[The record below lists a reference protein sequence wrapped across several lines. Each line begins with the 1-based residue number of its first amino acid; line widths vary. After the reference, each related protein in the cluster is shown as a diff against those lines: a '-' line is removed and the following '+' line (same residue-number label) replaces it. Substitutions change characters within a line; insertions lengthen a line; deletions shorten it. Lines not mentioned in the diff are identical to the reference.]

1 MSLSPP
7 DRLAPS
13 ALAARAAPA
22 RPPARP
28 NERLRG
34 ILFLCAGALVFSL
47 QDAVIK
53 WVSGGYP
60 LPQVLAIRA
69 LIGFAPLFLLLHL
82 DGGIAGLRTR
92 RPGLHLLRGALL
104 LGAYA
109 CYYLAIAAIPLAEAV
124 SLSFS
129 APLFIVALSGP
140 FLGERVGLKRWLAV
154 VAGFIGVL
162 VICRPGRAAIDPAA
176 LLTVAGA
183 VFYATAAVMGRQ
195 LGATARASV
204 MAFYQNIVFLAGA
217 LAMGA
222 LAGQGDAPGFSHAS
236 LQFLL
241 RGWVMPDLVDFLLIA
256 STGIVASV
264 ASWCLT
270 HAYRIAEAN
279 VVAPFEYSSIIWGV
293 LWGLFIWGEVPTV
306 YTFAGVLLIVGAGV
320 YILRAAR

>member
-1 MSLSPP
+1 MSVSPQ
-7 DRLAPS
+7 DYAAPS
-13 ALAARAAPA
+13 AGVASAVPT
-22 RPPARP
+22 RP

-53 WVSGGYP
+53 WVSGNYP

-69 LIGFAPLFLLLHL
+69 LVAFAPLFLLLRL

-92 RPGLHLLRGALL
+92 QPGLQLLRGALL

-140 FLGERVGLKRWLAV
+140 FLGERIGVSRWLAV
-154 VAGFIGVL
+154 IVGFIGVL

-183 VFYATAAVMGRQ
+183 VFYAAAAIMGRR

-217 LAMGA
+217 LVMGA
-222 LAGQGDAPGFSHAS
+222 LAGHGGAAEFSHAS

-256 STGIVASV
+256 STGLVAAV

-293 LWGLFIWGEVPTV
+293 LWGFLVWGEVPTL
-306 YTFAGVLLIVGAGV
+306 YTLAGVLLIVGAGLYV
-320 YILRAAR
+320 LRAAR

>member
-1 MSLSPP
+1 MSVSPQ
-7 DRLAPS
+7 DRI
-13 ALAARAAPA
+13 APA
-22 RPPARP
+22 LFAAGPAPARP

-53 WVSGGYP
+53 WVSGDYP

-69 LIGFAPLFLLLHL
+69 LVAFAPLFLLLRL

-92 RPGLHLLRGALL
+92 RPGLQLLRGALL

-140 FLGERVGLKRWLAV
+140 FLGERIGMKRWLAV
-154 VAGFIGVL
+154 IVGFIGVL

-176 LLTVAGA
+176 ILTVTGA
-183 VFYATAAVMGRQ
+183 VFYATAAIMGRW
-195 LGATARASV
+195 LGATSRASV
-204 MAFYQNIVFLAGA
+204 MAFYQNIVFLAGG
-217 LAMGA
+217 LTMGVI
-222 LAGQGDAPGFSHAS
+222 AGQGTMEVHHAS

-256 STGIVASV
+256 STGLVASV

-279 VVAPFEYSSIIWGV
+279 IVAPFEYSSIIWGV
-293 LWGLFIWGEVPTV
+293 LSGLLVWGEVPTL
-306 YTFAGVLLIVGAGV
+306 YTLAGVLLIVGAGIYV
-320 YILRAAR
+320 LRAAR